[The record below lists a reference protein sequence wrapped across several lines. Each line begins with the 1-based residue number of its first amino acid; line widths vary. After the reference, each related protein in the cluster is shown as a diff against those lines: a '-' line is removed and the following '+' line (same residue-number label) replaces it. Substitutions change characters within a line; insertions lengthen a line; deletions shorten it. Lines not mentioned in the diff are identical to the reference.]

1 MSTTPNPTAQL
12 PLQTI
17 PVSESSPLPEPILT
31 TARLSIRPMH
41 PQDIPSVAFAQNSPA
56 VARYMSSSFAIPYT
70 LMHATKWIAQ
80 NLEPPYN
87 HFAITLLTDPTT
99 VLGLIGFM
107 PGRDIEAHTARLGYW
122 LGEASWGKGIMTEA
136 LEAITGYGF
145 REKGY
150 LKLVADVAAGNTGS
164 ERCLKK
170 CGFVVEGVQRKQILK
185 AGEIQDQIILGL
197 LKEDWEKR
205 PEAKKNDE

>member
-1 MSTTPNPTAQL
+1 MATTPNPTAQL

-17 PVSESSPLPEPILT
+17 SVSESSPLPEPIVT

-56 VARYMSSSFAIPYT
+56 VARYMSSAFAIPYT
-70 LMHATKWIAQ
+70 LVHATKWIAQ
-80 NLEPPYN
+80 NLTPPYN

-99 VLGLIGFM
+99 VLGQFGFM
-107 PGRDIEAHTARLGYW
+107 PGQDTEAHTAVLGYW

-136 LEAITGYGF
+136 LEAMTAYGF
-145 REKGY
+145 QEKGY
-150 LKLVADVAAGNTGS
+150 LKLIAKVVAGNAGS

-170 CGFVVEGVQRKQILK
+170 CGFVVEGVMKKQVLK
-185 AGEIQDQIILGL
+185 AGEVNDLIFLGL
-197 LKEDWEKR
+197 LKEEWEKR